1 MKCLIVDDEM
11 LAREVIQS
19 YIQQVDTLQLA
30 GSCSNAIQ
38 AFAALNREPVDLM
51 FLDIKMPEMTGL
63 EFLRTLKHP
72 PKVILTTAYHEYAL
86 EGFELDVVDY
96 LLKPIS
102 FKRFLKAIDKVK
114 PEQAASS
121 AHRDDGGQADAF
133 YVRSDRKLV
142 KINPREIIYVEA
154 LKNYLCICTT
164 SQKIIIHSTLVYL
177 EEQLRRF
184 PFIHRVH
191 KSFLV
196 NKDFI
201 NEIDNGI
208 LKMSSGHEIPL
219 GGLFRDP
226 FLEAMRIL

>member
-1 MKCLIVDDEM
+1 MKCLIVDDEL

-19 YIQQVDTLQLA
+19 YIQQVDTLELA

-38 AFAALNREPVDLM
+38 AFAALNREQVDLM

-72 PKVILTTAYHEYAL
+72 PRVILTTAYHEYAL
-86 EGFELDVVDY
+86 EGFELDVIDY

-102 FKRFLKAIDKVK
+102 FKRFLKAVDKVK
-114 PEQAASS
+114 PEQLPAGDR
-121 AHRDDGGQADAF
+121 RDEGAQADAF

-154 LKNYLCICTT
+154 LKNYLCICTAT
-164 SQKIIIHSTLVYL
+164 QKIIIHSTLVYL

-201 NEIDNGI
+201 SEIDNSI